1 MNKEELFHE
10 YEQELRM
17 IWKGKPYRSQHN
29 SLICKIIDLTL
40 NNFCKGERKN
50 GNKINRYLAFSKT
63 VNPKDEQEYKEMY
76 SEILAVIRK
85 HNRELKL

>member
-1 MNKEELFHE
+1 MNKEELCHE
-10 YEQELRM
+10 HEHGLHRL
-17 IWKGKPYRSQHN
+17 WKGKPYRSQHN

-85 HNRELKL
+85 HNRELKK

>member
-1 MNKEELFHE
+1 MSKEELCHVQKHE
-10 YEQELRM
+10 LNR

-40 NNFCKGERKN
+40 NNFCKCERKN

-85 HNRELKL
+85 HNRELKK